1 MQQQPTDLFHPII
14 QDWFLKNIGE
24 PTDIQNLA
32 WPEISSGQHILI
44 TAPTGSGKTLT
55 AFLWSLNQL
64 IKGKLPTGQTSVLY
78 ISPLKALNNDI
89 QRNLIKP
96 LKELEQLFEINGE
109 KFPKM
114 RVQTRSGDTS
124 QADRQKMLR
133 QAPEILITT
142 PESLNLLLSS
152 PRSRLILNNLKTVIL
167 DEIHALVDSKR
178 GVHLITAI
186 ERLVPLSG
194 EFQRLALSATV
205 NPLDTVADFI
215 GGYQYNGNTVLPE
228 YQKRSVKIL
237 KSKIQKKYQVS
248 IHCPNRKYD
257 EDVADGIW
265 DAMVADFKEIITTN
279 KSSLFFTNS
288 RRLTEKIT
296 FKINKQESY
305 PIAYAHHGSLS
316 REIRHEVEKK
326 LKAGDLKAIVA
337 TSSLELGIDIGDL
350 DQVVLIQSPP
360 SASSAIQRIGRAGHQ
375 VNQNSVGAI
384 YPSHSLDFLESAVL
398 ANAML
403 NNEVEPIQP
412 IKCALDM
419 LAQII
424 ISMVGTEIW
433 DINELFNQ
441 LRCSY
446 SYHSLSW
453 VQYELV
459 INMLAGRYAD
469 SRIKELKQRVSIDRI
484 DNTIVAKKGAL
495 LTLYLSGGTIPNRGN
510 YTLRTN
516 DKSNLIGDLDEE
528 FVWEAKIGQ
537 IFTLGTQNWKIE
549 KITHN
554 DVFVSPAKP
563 GTMAAPFWRAEDQN
577 RNFHFS
583 EKVGLFLEEA
593 EENLAQADYPLFLEK
608 KYCLEP
614 SAAKLLIHYL
624 KGQKEASQTA
634 LPHRYHILV
643 EYVKVGPDSAPGNQV
658 IIHTFWGGQVNRPFA
673 MAIDR
678 AWEEKFG
685 ERLEIF
691 AGNDS
696 IVFILPH
703 PIEPEALLSLVKPAE
718 IDLLLRNRLEGT
730 SYFGARFREAAGR
743 ALLLPKRKFNE
754 RLPLWMSRLRAQKL
768 MEAVFKY
775 PDFPI
780 TLETW
785 RTCLKDDFDLDG
797 LKKLLEELDQG
808 IIGWSTCHL
817 STPSPM
823 GKNMAFQQISK
834 YMYEDDAP
842 LSDRTSDTQYSLIQE
857 IIFDA
862 KNRPVIPPDII
873 KKYEQKRHRL
883 FPGYAPGS
891 ARDLLDWLK
900 ERIFLTQVDWNQLLR
915 CIHRDHDIDPANW
928 VDEINHKISFLTDI
942 NQNIWVVALEV
953 LPKLLVGLPLEPFIK
968 HIKLANGTLIEN
980 PDKLKTVY
988 LKKNQ
993 GQIETQL
1000 EFALLLFQDWI
1011 QFYGPLS
1018 KNQIELDIW
1027 KQNDALISEVFLAEA
1042 DRKSVIQGE
1051 LIQGN
1056 SSIYICDVDVFEI
1069 LLRMARRAAIPVFS
1083 ALPLNYLQLFLL
1095 QFHGFG
1101 KFERHID
1108 AVYDVLNQ
1116 LNGYPLSAAL
1126 WESEVL
1132 PSRIV
1137 DYQQFWL
1144 DEIFQETDL
1153 KWQGSASKKVILFF
1167 DADGQLIFDHKKAGR
1182 SNQDPLMQLFE
1193 HGKQIDFSHLMTET
1207 QLSAQDLSEKIWDNV
1222 WKGNLSNVSFLALR
1236 KGIDTG
1242 FKISTPGA
1250 LNNGKLKNR
1259 KSRRA
1264 TSFSAWKNSRPDTG
1278 KWQMVTNR
1286 AEPLD
1291 LIEMEEIRKE
1301 RVRLLLDRYGILFR
1315 ELLKKELPGLQWT
1328 AVFRALR
1335 LMELSGEIL
1344 SGRFFDD
1351 IPGPQFISHEAF
1363 RKLQALKISS
1373 DISWFNACD
1382 PVSLCGMGL
1391 DPFEEKLPRRV
1402 PGNYI
1407 VLKGPELLAVVSNF
1421 GKNILFYIAP
1431 HHADIQRCLGPLQ
1444 HLLYRQSQPKKS
1456 LVIEKINKKP
1466 ASESPYLTVI
1476 QNGFEVNR
1484 DFESITI
1491 YKKRG

>member
-1 MQQQPTDLFHPII
+1 MQKKYSDLFHPII
-14 QDWFLKNIGE
+14 QDWFLKNIGK

-55 AFLWSLNQL
+55 AFLWSINQL
-64 IKGKLPTGQTSVLY
+64 ITGKLPAGQTSVLY

-89 QRNLIKP
+89 QLNLIKP
-96 LKELEQLFEINGE
+96 LKELEGLFELNGDR
-109 KFPKM
+109 FPNI

-124 QADRQKMLR
+124 QADRQRMLR

-152 PRSRLILNNLKTVIL
+152 PRSRLILTNLKTVIL

-194 EFQRLALSATV
+194 EFQRLALSATI
-205 NPLDTVADFI
+205 NPLETVADFI
-215 GGYQYNGNTVLPE
+215 GGYEYNGNTHHPV
-228 YQKRSVKIL
+228 YQKRTVKIL
-237 KSKIQKKYQVS
+237 KSEIQKKYKVS
-248 IHCPNRKYD
+248 INCPSKKYD
-257 EDVADGIW
+257 EDLADGIW
-265 DAMVADFKEIITTN
+265 DAMVEDFKEIIANN

-296 FKINKQESY
+296 YKINRQESY

-316 REIRHEVEKK
+316 REIRHEVEEK
-326 LKAGDLKAIVA
+326 LKAGVLKAIVA

-398 ANAML
+398 AKAMM
-403 NNEVEPIQP
+403 NKEVEPIQP

-419 LAQII
+419 LAQIV

-433 DINELFNQ
+433 DINELYNHI
-441 LRCSY
+441 RCSFA
-446 SYHSLSW
+446 YHSLTW

-459 INMLAGRYAD
+459 INMLAGRFAD

-484 DNTIVAKKGAL
+484 DNTIIAKKGAL

-510 YTLRTN
+510 YTLRTS

-549 KITHN
+549 RITHN

-583 EKVGLFLEEA
+583 EKMGFFLEEA
-593 EENLAQADYPLFLEK
+593 EENLAQPDYQVFLEK

-614 SAAKLLIHYL
+614 SSAKLLIHYL
-624 KGQKEASQTA
+624 NSQKEASQTQ

-678 AWEEKFG
+678 AWEDKFG

-703 PIEPEALLSLVKPAE
+703 QIEPEALLSLVKPAK
-718 IDLLLRNRLEGT
+718 IDQLLRSRLEGT

-780 TLETW
+780 TLEAW

-808 IIGWSTCHL
+808 IIRWSTCFL

-842 LSDRTSDTQYSLIQE
+842 LSDRTSDTQDSLIQE
-857 IIFDA
+857 LIYDS
-862 KNRPVIPPDII
+862 KNRPAIPIGII

-883 FPGYAPGS
+883 FPGYSPGS

-900 ERIFLTQVDWNQLLR
+900 ERIFLSEEAWNQLLS
-915 CIHRDHDIDPANW
+915 CIRRDHDINPSNW
-928 VDEINHKISFLTDI
+928 VNDINKKIIFLTD
-942 NQNIWVVALEV
+942 NNNNIWVVALEI
-953 LPKLLVGLPLEPFIK
+953 LPKLLIGLGLDFFIK
-968 HIKLANGTLIEN
+968 HIELANGELIED
-980 PDKLKTVY
+980 PAKLKAAHQQQTY
-988 LKKNQ
+988 
-993 GQIETQL
+993 GQVETQL
-1000 EFALLLFQDWI
+1000 ELALLLFQDWF

-1018 KNQIELDIW
+1018 QNQIELDIW
-1027 KQNDALISEVFLAEA
+1027 KQNDTLINEIFQTEQ
-1042 DRKSVIQGE
+1042 DKKSVIQGE
-1051 LIQGN
+1051 LIQDD
-1056 SSIYICDVDVFEI
+1056 SSTYICDIEVFEI
-1069 LLRMARRAAIPVFS
+1069 LLRMARREAIPDFK
-1083 ALPLNYLQLFLL
+1083 ALPIKYLQQFLL
-1095 QFHGFG
+1095 KFQRFG
-1101 KFERHID
+1101 KFESHID

-1126 WESEVL
+1126 WESEIL
-1132 PSRIV
+1132 PSRIT
-1137 DYQQFWL
+1137 DYQKFWL

-1153 KWQGSASKKVILFF
+1153 IWQGSSSKKVILFF
-1167 DADGQLIFDHKKAGR
+1167 DADRQLIFNDNKPGR
-1182 SNQDPLMQLFE
+1182 IKQDQLMQVFDQ
-1193 HGKQIDFSHLMTET
+1193 HKQIDFSHLMIET
-1207 QLSAQDLSEKIWDNV
+1207 QLNAKDLSEKLWDNV
-1222 WKGNLSNVSFLALR
+1222 WKGKLSNEGFQVLR
-1236 KGIDTG
+1236 KGIETN
-1242 FKISTPGA
+1242 FKISASGSSDNSNRKT
-1250 LNNGKLKNR
+1250 R
-1259 KSRRA
+1259 KSRRVA
-1264 TSFSAWKNSRPDTG
+1264 SFSAWKNSRPDSG
-1278 KWQMVTNR
+1278 KWQLLANK
-1286 AEPLD
+1286 EDSLG
-1291 LIEMEEIRKE
+1291 LIEVEEIKKE
-1301 RVRLLLDRYGILFR
+1301 RVRLLLDRYGIIFR
-1315 ELLKKELPGLQWT
+1315 ELLKKELPGLQW
-1328 AVFRALR
+1328 ASVFRALR

-1351 IPGPQFISHEAF
+1351 IPGPQFISFEAF
-1363 RKLQALKISS
+1363 RKLQAVKSS
-1373 DISWFNACD
+1373 ADVVWFNACD

-1391 DPFEEKLPRRV
+1391 NPFEQKLPRRV

-1407 VLKGPELLAVVSNF
+1407 VLKGSELLASISNF
-1421 GKNILFYIAP
+1421 GKNIVFFIAP
-1431 HHADIQRCLGPLQ
+1431 NHADIQSCLDPLQ
-1444 HLLYRQSQPKKS
+1444 HLLYRQIQPKRS

-1466 ASESPYLTVI
+1466 ASESPYLSAF
-1476 QNGFEVNR
+1476 QNVFEVNR
-1484 DFESITI
+1484 EFNKITI
-1491 YKKRG
+1491 YKKHR